1 MIIKS
6 FSLDDINKTKSN
18 IFLFYGENEGHKEE
32 IIKKKFL
39 DKFKGE
45 IIKYDE
51 NQVLENKNE
60 FFETCFNRSLFDR
73 EKIIVISRVTSKLY
87 DTALELSKKPID
99 NIIIIFNSGSLE
111 KRSKIRQLFE
121 KETKLICVAF
131 YQDNNASLFKIAS
144 EFFKVNKILISS
156 ENINLIIEKCS
167 GDRKNL
173 QNEMNKILNYCFNK
187 KKIDREQILKLI
199 NFHGDDNYFEL
210 IDHCLSKNHK
220 AVYKI
225 INNRTFDSND
235 SIILIRSL
243 LSRLKRLIELK
254 ELQTELGTAKDTV
267 NNFRPPIFW
276 KEKEVVQKQVE
287 IWSTDKVYD
296 LLDEVNNMEIN
307 LKKNSGLSN
316 NIVFDL
322 ILNTSS
328 N

>member
-1 MIIKS
+1 
-6 FSLDDINKTKSN
+6 
-18 IFLFYGENEGHKEE
+18 
-32 IIKKKFL
+32 
-39 DKFKGE
+39 
-45 IIKYDE
+45 
-51 NQVLENKNE
+51 
-60 FFETCFNRSLFDR
+60 
-73 EKIIVISRVTSKLY
+73 
-87 DTALELSKKPID
+87 
-99 NIIIIFNSGSLE
+99 
-111 KRSKIRQLFE
+111 
-121 KETKLICVAF
+121 
-131 YQDNNASLFKIAS
+131 
-144 EFFKVNKILISS
+144 
-156 ENINLIIEKCS
+156 
-167 GDRKNL
+167 
-173 QNEMNKILNYCFNK
+173 MNKILNYCFNK

-199 NFHGDDNYFEL
+199 NFHGDENYFEL

-254 ELQTELGTAKDTV
+254 KLQTELGTAKDTV

-276 KEKEVVQKQVE
+276 KEKELVQKQVE
-287 IWSTDKVYD
+287 IWSTNKVYD